1 MIEQISE
8 FFTIEMIYM
17 WLNIGVIPFW
27 LMLIIFPQTK
37 VCGLFV
43 TSIFP
48 SFMLGTVYLY
58 LLYIFF
64 NTGYAFENNFI
75 LYLGFYDLA
84 ELFESN
90 EFLILFWT
98 HFLAINLFCGAWIV
112 KDSQRFY
119 MSKFLIFFPLIITYF
134 VGPLGLL
141 IYWVIRIFF
150 AKRITLFD

>member
-27 LMLIIFPQTK
+27 LILIIFPKTK
-37 VCGLFV
+37 ICGLFV

-134 VGPLGLL
+134 VGPLGLF

>member
-27 LMLIIFPQTK
+27 LILIIFPQTK
-37 VCGLFV
+37 VCGLFI

-48 SFMLGTVYLY
+48 SFMLAIVYLY

-134 VGPLGLL
+134 VGPLGLF

>member
-48 SFMLGTVYLY
+48 SFFLATVYLY

-134 VGPLGLL
+134 VGPLGLF

>member
-1 MIEQISE
+1 MIEQMSA

-27 LMLIIFPQTK
+27 LILIIFPQTK

-98 HFLAINLFCGAWIV
+98 HF
-112 KDSQRFY
+112 
-119 MSKFLIFFPLIITYF
+119 
-134 VGPLGLL
+134 
-141 IYWVIRIFF
+141 
-150 AKRITLFD
+150 

>member
-1 MIEQISE
+1 MIEQISA

-27 LMLIIFPQTK
+27 LLLIVFPQTK

-43 TSIFP
+43 TSIIPTFTLA
-48 SFMLGTVYLY
+48 SVYVY

-64 NTGYAFENNFI
+64 FNGYDFDKNFI

-98 HFLAINLFCGAWIV
+98 HFLAINLFCGSWIV

-119 MSKFLIFFPLIITYF
+119 MSKILIFFPLIITYF
-134 VGPLGLL
+134 VGPLGLFV
-141 IYWVIRIFF
+141 YWVIRIFF

>member
-1 MIEQISE
+1 MIEQISA

-27 LMLIIFPQTK
+27 LLLIVFPQTK

-43 TSIFP
+43 TSIIPTFTLA
-48 SFMLGTVYLY
+48 SVYVY

-64 NTGYAFENNFI
+64 FTGYDFDKNFI

-98 HFLAINLFCGAWIV
+98 HFLAINLFCGSWIV

-119 MSKFLIFFPLIITYF
+119 MSKILIFFPLIITYF
-134 VGPLGLL
+134 VGPLGLFV
-141 IYWVIRIFF
+141 YWVIRIFF

>member
-27 LMLIIFPQTK
+27 LILIIFPQTK

-43 TSIFP
+43 TSIFL
-48 SFMLGTVYLY
+48 SFILACVYLY

-64 NTGYAFENNFI
+64 NTGYAFEKSFI

>member
-1 MIEQISE
+1 MIEQISA

-27 LMLIIFPQTK
+27 LILVIFPQAK

-43 TSIFP
+43 TSVLPTFIF
-48 SFMLGTVYLY
+48 SSIYVY
-58 LLYIFF
+58 LLYAFF
-64 NTGYAFENNFI
+64 ITGYSFEKNFI

-112 KDSQRFY
+112 RDSQRFY
-119 MSKFLIFFPLIITYF
+119 MSKFLLFFPLIVTYF
-134 VGPLGLL
+134 VGPLGLF

>member
-27 LMLIIFPQTK
+27 LILIIFPQTK

-48 SFMLGTVYLY
+48 SIMLATVYIY

-64 NTGYAFENNFI
+64 NTGYAFEKSFI

-134 VGPLGLL
+134 VGPMGLF

>member
-1 MIEQISE
+1 
-8 FFTIEMIYM
+8 MIYM

-43 TSIFP
+43 TSIIPTFI
-48 SFMLGTVYLY
+48 LARVYVY

-64 NTGYAFENNFI
+64 FGGYDFDKNFI
-75 LYLGFYDLA
+75 LYLSFYDLA
-84 ELFESN
+84 ELFENN

-98 HFLAINLFCGAWIV
+98 HFLAINLFCGSWIV
-112 KDSQRFY
+112 RDSQRFY
-119 MSKFLIFFPLIITYF
+119 MSKILVFFPLIITYF
-134 VGPLGLL
+134 IGPLGLF

-150 AKRITLFD
+150 AKRISLFD

>member
-27 LMLIIFPQTK
+27 LILIIFPQTK

-134 VGPLGLL
+134 VGPLGLF